1 MVTKNKSNILKNEWK
16 AVKSLKENDSIVIK
30 EADKG
35 ETVVVMNKSHYNS
48 MVVQILQDEVTYKKP
63 MKIVTSRVSK
73 TLKILLTNLAIVY

>member
-35 ETVVVMNKSHYNS
+35 GTVVVMNKSHYNS
-48 MVVQILQDEVTYKKP
+48 MVVEILQDEVTYKKP
-63 MKIVTSRVSK
+63 MKIVT
-73 TLKILLTNLAIVY
+73 

>member
-35 ETVVVMNKSHYNS
+35 GTVVVMNKSHYYS
-48 MVVQILQDEVTYKKP
+48 MVAQILQDEVTYKKP
-63 MKIVTSRVSK
+63 MKIVT
-73 TLKILLTNLAIVY
+73 

>member
-35 ETVVVMNKSHYNS
+35 GTVVVMNKSHYNS

-63 MKIVTSRVSK
+63 MKIVT
-73 TLKILLTNLAIVY
+73 